1 LPEVQDADTDVTL
14 DITGVVSGGDGI
26 GRQESGRVVFVTGA
40 MPGER
45 VTVRISDER
54 RDFARGEV
62 DQILVASPDRLVP
75 PCPFRLA
82 GCGGC
87 EWQHIAPHAQPG
99 FKRDLVVDA
108 LRRIARIEEPNVA
121 DCVALP
127 PLDYRTTVRVA
138 IDRAGRP
145 AFRKSLSHDLVTV
158 NDCLVAHPT
167 LAAMLRDAHW
177 PGAKEAVLRVGAR
190 TGEVLVDVKPRPDDF
205 VPPTFFHEEA
215 AGRRWQISA
224 GSFFQIRPDGADV
237 LARLVGDALA
247 GQGVSTVVDLYAGVG
262 LFAGALHDRGFAVRA
277 AVEGG
282 RFASADARVNLD
294 GVCDVIE
301 CDVAKWGGTPV
312 DAVVADP
319 SRRGLMVEGVATVER
334 CAPQVVVLVSC
345 DVAALGRDAKL
356 LAAAGFG
363 LRHSTPLDLFPHTP
377 HVEAVSTF
385 VRL

>member
-1 LPEVQDADTDVTL
+1 MPEIHAAEAEVVL
-14 DITGVVSGGDGI
+14 DITGVVAGGDGI
-26 GRQESGRVVFVTGA
+26 GRQDSGRVVFVTGA
-40 MPGER
+40 LPGER
-45 VTVRISDER
+45 VTVRITDER

-62 DQILVASPDRLVP
+62 EAVLIPSPDRVVP
-75 PCPFRLA
+75 PCRFRLA

-108 LRRIARIEEPNVA
+108 LRRIAHIDEPNVA

-127 PLDYRTTVRVA
+127 PLAYRTTVRVA
-138 IDRAGRP
+138 IDGEGRP
-145 AFRKSLSHDLVTV
+145 AFRRSLSHDLVTV
-158 NDCLVAHPT
+158 DDCLVAHPT
-167 LAAMLRDAHW
+167 LAAMLHDAQW

-190 TGEVLVDVKPRPDDF
+190 TGEVLIDVKPRPEGF
-205 VPPTFFHEEA
+205 AAPTFFHEEA
-215 AGRRWQISA
+215 AGRRWQIST
-224 GSFFQIRPDGADV
+224 GSFFQIRPDGADE
-237 LARLVGDALA
+237 LARLVGDALGA
-247 GQGVSTVVDLYAGVG
+247 RDVSTVVDLYAGVG
-262 LFAGALHDRGFAVRA
+262 LFAGALHDRGFDVRA

-282 RFASADARVNLD
+282 RFATADARVNLE

-301 CDVAKWGGTPV
+301 CDVAKWRGTSV

-319 SRRGLMVEGVATVER
+319 SRRGLMAEGVATVER
-334 CAPQVVVLVSC
+334 CAPRVVVLVSC

-356 LAAAGFG
+356 LGAAGFA
-363 LRHSTPLDLFPHTP
+363 LQHSTPLDLFPHTP